1 MRSGLGKYMAKDVA
15 WKKKKKKEE
24 ISRCSHVLNWRHPF
38 EHFGS

>member
-15 WKKKKKKEE
+15 WKKKKKE